1 MVGVT
6 APILRFI
13 RHGSPARVSGAV
25 IGSLVLSLALLAA
38 CGGDD
43 EVASATATTQPASG
57 ATTEVPTEIPTLDT
71 SRVTAGASSIV
82 FQSKSGTPAQ
92 GQGPLTGGFDIY
104 VMDPDGGNTIRIT
117 DDVLEDTDPAWSP
130 DGSMIAFTRGA
141 RTFVTGRGVKRDIH
155 TMSADG
161 SNQVNLTNENEFDDQ
176 DPDWSPDGTQIA
188 FHSERDGNNEIY
200 VINANGSGQ
209 TRLTEAD
216 RDDIGAQWS
225 PDGAKIAFTSSR
237 DGDRE
242 VYVMNSDGS
251 NQTRITDRFGEDSAP
266 AWSPDGTKLAFVSD
280 DGGDVDIWVMN
291 PDGSNRV
298 NLTDSPRDDRQPQWS
313 SDGSGIVFWSL
324 RDGDA
329 EIYSMDADGS
339 NQTRL
344 TEAEGSDVGPEWF
357 SGS

>member
-13 RHGSPARVSGAV
+13 RHGDPARVSGAV
-25 IGSLVLSLALLAA
+25 IGCLLLSLALLAA
-38 CGGDD
+38 CGGGD
-43 EVASATATTQPASG
+43 EAASPTATTAGGVEQ
-57 ATTEVPTEIPTLDT
+57 PTEPPTLDT
-71 SRVTAGASSIV
+71 SGVTAGASLIV
-82 FQSKSGTPAQ
+82 FQSKRSGTPAS

-104 VMDPDGGNTIRIT
+104 AMEPDGSNTVRIT

-130 DGSMIAFTRGA
+130 DGSKIAFTRGA
-141 RTFVTGRGVKRDIH
+141 RTFVTGGGVKRDIY
-155 TMSADG
+155 TMNADG
-161 SNQVNLTNENEFDDQ
+161 SDEVNVTKENDFDDQ
-176 DPDWSPDGTQIA
+176 DPDWSPDGSEIA

-200 VINANGSGQ
+200 VINANGSGL

-280 DGGDVDIWVMN
+280 EGGNADIWVMD

-298 NLTDSPRDDRQPQWS
+298 NLTNSPRDDRQPQWS
-313 SDGSGIVFWSL
+313 SDGSKIAFWSL

-344 TEAEGSDVGPEWF
+344 TETEGSDVGPEWF
-357 SGS
+357 GGS